1 MSQVIL
7 TLSILFT
14 QLKVNYNKCIIESVM
29 PLRCD
34 KCYGPFDPY
43 HMNIVVNSYTLPN
56 SYVIHP
62 LFHSIHTLSYVFQL
76 CTSYPFHL
84 HVHPLPHAFM
94 IRSLS
99 TTPVSV
105 QISQRVQ

>member
-29 PLRCD
+29 SLRCD
-34 KCYGPFDPY
+34 KCYGPFNPY
-43 HMNIVVNSYTLPN
+43 HINNCGEYTLPN

-62 LFHSIHTLSYVFQL
+62 LFHSIQSLSYVFQL
-76 CTSYPFHL
+76 CTSYP
-84 HVHPLPHAFM
+84 
-94 IRSLS
+94 
-99 TTPVSV
+99 
-105 QISQRVQ
+105 ISFTCAPFTSYIHDQTI